1 MRKARL
7 VEVKGEGRVVEG
19 GKTTLEKGRQRKKER
34 EKERERGR
42 EKKTISIE
50 NYGIRV
56 VCRGVSI
63 GGAH

>member
-1 MRKARL
+1 M
-7 VEVKGEGRVVEG
+7 VEG